1 MVTPVRKL
9 IKQLLLRY
17 GGYTTA
23 RKANARLEYRRLIQR
38 YIRFIETGCAALPDR
53 VILEPTQR
61 CNLRC
66 KMCFQDRK
74 AMSASNELNH
84 EQITR
89 FFDLNPYLR
98 KVTFIGGE
106 VFVRHDIMDILR
118 HLNRTRDIV
127 ICTNGTLIGEA
138 EVRALKQFG
147 RIYTICIS
155 LDGPREI
162 HDSIRQSSGSY
173 DKAVRAIS
181 LLAREIPVTVNLVI
195 QGENILFMPDL
206 IDLCASMQVK
216 KVKIEME
223 RIFSSE
229 KRDSAISEFG
239 LLPSDIPL
247 AIKGRVRQY
256 PVDTLRNL
264 LGEARA
270 RGKRRGI
277 DVYIDPPYLIEDL
290 DACYS
295 DTALASR
302 RFICQKINTA
312 TLAPNGDLVHCLHI
326 RKPFGNIMSA
336 PLEEIWNSE
345 NAKAFRRRQKF
356 PYRFAIRF
364 FIPGNPAGSY
374 AQIRRGD

>member
-1 MVTPVRKL
+1 
-9 IKQLLLRY
+9 
-17 GGYTTA
+17 
-23 RKANARLEYRRLIQR
+23 
-38 YIRFIETGCAALPDR
+38 
-53 VILEPTQR
+53 
-61 CNLRC
+61 
-66 KMCFQDRK
+66 
-74 AMSASNELNH
+74 
-84 EQITR
+84 
-89 FFDLNPYLR
+89 
-98 KVTFIGGE
+98 
-106 VFVRHDIMDILR
+106 
-118 HLNRTRDIV
+118 
-127 ICTNGTLIGEA
+127 
-138 EVRALKQFG
+138 
-147 RIYTICIS
+147 
-155 LDGPREI
+155 
-162 HDSIRQSSGSY
+162 
-173 DKAVRAIS
+173 
-181 LLAREIPVTVNLVI
+181 
-195 QGENILFMPDL
+195 
-206 IDLCASMQVK
+206 LCASMQVK

-229 KRDSAISEFG
+229 KRDRAISEFG

-345 NAKAFRRRQKF
+345 NAKAFRRRLLVNNLTPLCENCPF
-356 PYRFAIRF
+356 MSPAPDSILRR
-364 FIPGNPAGSY
+364 IPALESRLASVRLNGAGV
-374 AQIRRGD
+374 RRTKR